1 MTITVSRYYRETG
14 ISIVFFFNIK
24 GKMHNGA
31 TWAPSSGLQ
40 KKSILSIVLKICIV
54 SYCYLDIIYQG
65 LVSICDVIYD
75 GTVKLILDD

>member
-1 MTITVSRYYRETG
+1 MVLLGRPPVACR
-14 ISIVFFFNIK
+14 
-24 GKMHNGA
+24 
-31 TWAPSSGLQ
+31 

-65 LVSICDVIYD
+65 KVSICDVIYD